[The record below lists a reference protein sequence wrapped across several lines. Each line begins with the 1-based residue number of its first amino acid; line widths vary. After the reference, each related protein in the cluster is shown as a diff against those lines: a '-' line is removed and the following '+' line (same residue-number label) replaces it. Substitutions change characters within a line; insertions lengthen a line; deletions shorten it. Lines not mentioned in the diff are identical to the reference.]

1 MRERTNGG
9 PPASIAFVFG
19 SGRLRI
25 WHWILLLLALPV
37 FWFAD
42 WFARFEPGAGPQG
55 GEAVFFLM
63 LVHMLAYLI
72 ATVVSAAIQARRAG
86 GSLAQRC
93 LLRPTLMVGAAI
105 VAFGA
110 ILFASDIGTAI
121 DATPAIRWSAALL
134 AAAALLLI
142 YVANWWALALA
153 RKG

>member
-1 MRERTNGG
+1 MTPPVRSG

-25 WHWILLLLALPV
+25 WHWILLLLALPT

-63 LVHMLAYLI
+63 LVHMLAYLV
-72 ATVVSAAIQARRAG
+72 ATMVSAAIQARHAA

-93 LLRPTLMVGAAI
+93 LLRPALMVAAWI
-105 VAFGA
+105 LGCAV
-110 ILFASDIGTAI
+110 ILFASDAGTAI
-121 DATPAIRWSAALL
+121 DATPAIRWSAAIL

-142 YVANWWALALA
+142 YLANWWPLALA